1 MKNYFFP
8 IFIIGLAIALQIY
21 IQHELIAPVSVVILG
36 LCWLW
41 MVYKANKSKPVSAK
55 NSVEKKVRKKDQD
68 DSDTSMNQQGISD
81 GINEF
86 VGMFKGEVEVLAS
99 DLLRSR
105 TLISD
110 SVAELQ
116 TSFTGLNDQAKMQLE
131 MVLQVI
137 NKTTDNSEDEDSIN
151 NEAIVDGQE
160 IGEESAEKKP
170 KSMSF
175 AEFANETNEL
185 LNYFI
190 SQTIDTSK
198 DSMKVMH
205 GIDDVAVQMSL
216 VDNLVGDVKAIA
228 DKTNL
233 LALNAAIEAAR
244 AGEAGRGFAVVADE
258 VRALSRTSN
267 DFSEKITTVMNAASD
282 KMKTA
287 QVTIEHMASR
297 DMMFAIS
304 SKQKVDA
311 TFEEMDAVNAFVGE
325 TLNQVSECT
334 GEITERVNVAVR
346 ALQFEDIVRQLLEH
360 VQNRI
365 NSLSQVAE
373 RMDACIRESHS
384 TEQFQ
389 LAMNDIYTEMD
400 ELKSSSKRNDDK
412 SVMQDSMDEGDIEL
426 F

>member
-1 MKNYFFP
+1 LKNYFFP